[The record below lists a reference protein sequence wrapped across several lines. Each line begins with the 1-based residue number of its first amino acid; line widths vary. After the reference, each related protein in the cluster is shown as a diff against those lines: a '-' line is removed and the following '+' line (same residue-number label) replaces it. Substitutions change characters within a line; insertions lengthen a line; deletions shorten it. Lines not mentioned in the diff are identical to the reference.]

1 MARKGYSIVFDA
13 EKTAAARGVDVHCSP
28 KASRNVMLA
37 IKGMRLEDAK
47 DYLEEVTRKERA
59 IPMRVRRRKIKHR
72 KGGIGPGAYP
82 VKAAG
87 RVLKILENAQN
98 NAEYKDLE
106 TENLRIV
113 HASAYR
119 GETVMKFRPRAQGR
133 ATAHFEQTTNME
145 IVLGE
150 DEALDEREEARE
162 ERREKGA
169 ARPRKS
175 KATTKRRSVSAAAE
189 QEAEGEQETK
199 ESKEGADEEAKEE
212 APAPDKQEASEEEA
226 SATPEKKEGA

>member
-1 MARKGYSIVFDA
+1 MARKGYSTVFDA
-13 EKTAAARGVDVHCSP
+13 EKTATSRGVDVHCSP
-28 KASRNVMLA
+28 KASRNIVKT

-47 DYLEEVTRKERA
+47 EFLEAVTRKETA
-59 IPMRVRRRKIKHR
+59 VPMTVRKQKIKHR
-72 KGGIGPGAYP
+72 KGQGFGPGAYP

-87 RVLKILENAQN
+87 RVLKILENAEN

-119 GETVMKFRPRAQGR
+119 GETIVKFRPRAQGR
-133 ATAHFEQTTNME
+133 ATPSCEQTTNME

-162 ERREKGA
+162 ARRERA
-169 ARPRKS
+169 
-175 KATTKRRSVSAAAE
+175 TKRAVRTGAKPTKTAATAKKP
-189 QEAEGEQETK
+189 AK
-199 ESKEGADEEAKEE
+199 KEE
-212 APAPDKQEASEEEA
+212 AAEEKESTEAAESKAEPEAETPAETEPAEAGEQSD
-226 SATPEKKEGA
+226 KKEES